1 MAVGDVP
8 EIDENAAPSLDV
20 TGLDCPEPVL
30 RTQQRLNSMA
40 TGESLIVVFDDPLT
54 ELDLMAWC
62 ERLGHP
68 AMVLERTAKAV
79 RVKITRRLEPAT
91 DAG

>member
-1 MAVGDVP
+1 MAVADVP
-8 EIDENAAPSLDV
+8 EINEDSAPSLDV
-20 TGLDCPEPVL
+20 MGLDCPEPVL

-40 TGESLIVVFDDPLT
+40 AGESLMVVFDDPLT
-54 ELDLMAWC
+54 ELDLMTWC

-68 AMVLERTAKAV
+68 AMVLERTANAI
-79 RVKITRRLEPAT
+79 RIQITRRSEPAT